1 MVNYFF
7 LQDNV
12 LYGTDYE
19 NSLPGLGHLISA
31 PKGRGLF
38 IPESMVDK
46 IEQKESRRD
55 MEESVATKPVETMDH
70 PKHEVCD
77 EQQKCLVTIGS
88 VIQLP
93 NTGSGASIYGIVR
106 WIGTMPKVTGLVAGI
121 ELVS

>member
-12 LYGTDYE
+12 VYIADYE
-19 NSLPGLGHLISA
+19 NSVPGLGHLISA
-31 PKGRGLF
+31 PMGRGLF

-46 IEQKESRRD
+46 IGQIESKKD

-70 PKHEVCD
+70 KHEVPD

-88 VIQLP
+88 MVQLP
-93 NTGSGASIYGIVR
+93 YAGGGAGIYGIVR
-106 WIGTMPKVTGLVAGI
+106 WIGTMPNVTVQVAGI